1 MVWPV
6 EGYRLQFVSRCL
18 RALSQAFFLAT
29 ISVAGMLDGA
39 TVKFNPFFFSNDT
52 TVSLR
57 GREDK
62 FITHLF
68 LST

>member
-1 MVWPV
+1 M
-6 EGYRLQFVSRCL
+6 ELL
-18 RALSQAFFLAT
+18 RNSTL
-29 ISVAGMLDGA
+29 
-39 TVKFNPFFFSNDT
+39 FFSNDT
-52 TVSLR
+52 SVSLR